1 MSILGNL
8 NSTAEN
14 NKKELHIGIE
24 HNGILLY
31 EIYTEE
37 FTKEISIGRSSQC
50 DWSLSNIDESASG
63 KHALISL
70 RKGNF
75 YLTDLGSRNGMY
87 FQAKRITEKKLTPG
101 DKISL
106 GECIVFVDDES
117 KKLKKLSQ
125 LNQIEYVN
133 SSGRKVIFDISKPE
147 TVIGSGQNADIKIQ
161 DQLISS
167 SHAIIFL
174 RNDGSCW
181 LKDNGSRNGT
191 SVNGKELVEGSERML
206 QEGDVITIAY
216 LEMKF
221 LDAAVLHESSKLLTS
236 IVIAGITILVVLGGY
251 IGYMQLT
258 PSADAIIAAARKES
272 ANLNFTAAE
281 KLLSDSKLARNAD
294 DAASERETLS
304 RQITTWKNTIYIWN
318 MVKEDLVNKDFNT
331 ANSKLASINHSDLN
345 TWNWNND
352 AAFVEKSKA
361 QAVKLILDSCS
372 GVDSL
377 LKQENESFA
386 RIEKQKM
393 DLSFAMR
400 NGEQYKSEEFMK
412 SLLQEGLRQL
422 QQLDRVMQEHKYLNN
437 IISLLS
443 HKKPD
448 YQRIV
453 ADLTKLSETGQEA
466 VQIKAKRILI
476 PVRNLARET
485 NRMLEMV
492 NKVCAL
498 DFAAV
503 EAFSLDLPDS
513 VDYSS
518 EKNIATLKQGLIDN
532 VKQLKDSSVQISIL
546 YRNLKE
552 QGVVPG
558 QRVAAIEHFL
568 DSNTMKQVY
577 SFDLFEYDVPRI
589 SRKEP
594 VGAYDKL
601 VGYEFMY
608 DYLKNIHTDMMTLN
622 LEDLPFKPQIYLA
635 RTIFT
640 DVDKFLTYV
649 DRDENLWFHNGKL
662 NHFIEHCRTI
672 PPLRKK
678 IIAKSK
684 GEFSAKNK
692 RVQLLAKG
700 IALYFS
706 SIKTP
711 SKDANEK
718 LATEFHSLTKMVQKK
733 DREFSRS
740 MPEEQIKLRDE
751 IIAVGFPGDP
761 IVRKM
766 WRMRPSEKRR
776 K

>member
-1 MSILGNL
+1 MSIL
-8 NSTAEN
+8 NSLSSAVEN
-14 NKKELHIGIE
+14 RRKELHIGIE

-31 EIYTEE
+31 EVYTEE

-50 DWSLSNIDESASG
+50 DWSLSQVDESVSS

-70 RKGNF
+70 RKDSF

-87 FQAKRITEKKLTPG
+87 FQAKRIAEKKLVPG
-101 DKISL
+101 DRISL
-106 GECIVFVDDES
+106 GECVVFVDDES

-125 LNQIEYVN
+125 MNQIEYVN
-133 SSGRKVIFDISKPE
+133 GSGRKVLYDISKPE
-147 TVIGSGQNADIKIQ
+147 TIIGSASDADIRIE

-167 SHAIIFL
+167 RHAVISL

-191 SVNGKELVEGSERML
+191 SVNGKELPVGSERML
-206 QEGDVITIAY
+206 QEGDIITIAY

-258 PSADAIIAAARKES
+258 PSADAIIAAARREAAQLDFS
-272 ANLNFTAAE
+272 AAE
-281 KLLSDSKLARNAD
+281 KLLNDSKLARNAD
-294 DAASERETLS
+294 DAASERETLF
-304 RQITTWKNTIYIWN
+304 RQIAIWKKTIHIWE
-318 MVKEDLVNKDFNT
+318 MVKKDLVRKQFNT
-331 ANSKLASINHSDLN
+331 ANSNLSSINHSDLN

-361 QAVKLILDSCS
+361 QAVKQILDCCS
-372 GVDSL
+372 GADSL
-377 LKQENESFA
+377 LKQENELIA

-393 DLSFAMR
+393 ELSFAMR
-400 NGEQYKSEEFMK
+400 SGEQYKNEKYMQ
-412 SLLQEGLRQL
+412 SLLQEGSRQL
-422 QQLDRVMQEHKYLNN
+422 QRLDRVMQEHRYLNN

-443 HKKPD
+443 HEKPD
-448 YQRIV
+448 YQRV
-453 ADLTKLSETGQEA
+453 MTDLTKLAETGQEA

-485 NRMLEMV
+485 NRMLEAV
-492 NKVCAL
+492 SKVCEL

-503 EAFSLDLPDS
+503 ESFSLNLPDS

-518 EKNIATLKQGLIDN
+518 EKNIASLKQALIN
-532 VKQLKDSSVQISIL
+532 RVKRLKDSSIQISIL
-546 YRNLKE
+546 YRNLKA
-552 QGVVPG
+552 QGVATG
-558 QRVAAIEHFL
+558 KKVAAVEHFL
-568 DSNTMKQVY
+568 SDETMKQVY
-577 SFDLFEYDVPRI
+577 SFDIFNYTIPRI
-589 SRKEP
+589 SRREP
-594 VGAYDKL
+594 SGVYDQM

-608 DYLKNIHTDMMTLN
+608 DYLKNIHADMMTLN
-622 LEDLPFKPQIYLA
+622 IEDLPFKPQLYLV

-640 DVDKFLTYV
+640 DINRFLTYV
-649 DRDENLWFHNGKL
+649 DRDENLWFQNGKL
-662 NHFIEHCRTI
+662 NTFIEHCRTI
-672 PPLRKK
+672 PALREK
-678 IIAKSK
+678 IISRCRKQ
-684 GEFSAKNK
+684 FSVKDK
-692 RVQLLAKG
+692 RTQLLAKG
-700 IALYFS
+700 IVLYLS
-706 SIKTP
+706 SINGS
-711 SKDANEK
+711 SKEENEKFANEFQ
-718 LATEFHSLTKMVQKK
+718 TLTRAIQKK

-751 IIAVGFPGDP
+751 IIAAGFPGDP

-766 WRMRPSEKRR
+766 WRMRPTEKRR